1 MKYTHLF
8 LLFVAIFGIHCAGDS
23 PTSSNTNPDDPNN
36 PNPPES
42 YSHTERTGS
51 AAVDFLSDTEFTSL
65 TLEVDY
71 VEGFK
76 PSPQAISALQQFLE
90 ARLTKPA
97 GITIN
102 LDEPIPSSGKDTLTV
117 EDVVEMEN
125 QYRSTFTNGA
135 NLGAYMVITDGIYTS
150 ENVLGFA
157 YYNTSVAIMEERI
170 REISGGFGEPS
181 TSVVEESVIKH
192 ELGHLLGLVNNGT
205 PAIANHQDEEHGA
218 HCTNEDCLMY
228 FAVQSA
234 GFMGN
239 LLGSSAPELDANC
252 IQDLQANGGK

>member
-1 MKYTHLF
+1 MKLTRF
-8 LLFVAIFGIHCAGDS
+8 LVLLVAMLGMHCASDS
-23 PTSSNTNPDDPNN
+23 PTSSNSDPDNPDN

-51 AAVDFLSDTEFTSL
+51 AAVDFLSDDDFTSL

-76 PSPQAISALQQFLE
+76 PTPQAISALQQFLE
-90 ARLTKPA
+90 SHLNKPA
-97 GITIN
+97 GISIN

-117 EDVVEMEN
+117 QDVVGMEN
-125 QYRSTFTNGA
+125 QYRSTFTDGTD
-135 NLGAYMVITDGIYTS
+135 LGVYMIVTDGIYTK

-170 REISGGFGEPS
+170 RQISGGFGEPS

-205 PAIANHQDEEHGA
+205 PAIANHHDEEHGA

-228 FAVQSA
+228 YAVQSA
-234 GFMGN
+234 GFMSN
-239 LLGSSAPELDANC
+239 LLGSSAPGLDDNC
-252 IQDLQANGGK
+252 IQDLKANGGK